1 MKGVLNMDIAKVQ
14 FVVLKIEEHKLSD
27 KPYKVKVWVEESF
40 DNMSDANKYKE
51 AKDTLSRVV
60 PQEYDWITTQYKVQQ
75 IFFKSFVKADKKTA

>member
-1 MKGVLNMDIAKVQ
+1 MKGVLKMDIAKVQ

-27 KPYKVKVWVEESF
+27 QPYKVKVWVEESF
-40 DNMSDANKYKE
+40 DNISDANKYKD

-75 IFFKSFVKADKKTA
+75 IFFKSFVQADKSA

>member
-1 MKGVLNMDIAKVQ
+1 MKGEINMDIAKVQ

-27 KPYKVKVWVEESF
+27 QPYKVKVWVEESF
-40 DNMSDANKYKE
+40 DNISDANKYKD

-75 IFFKSFVKADKKTA
+75 IFFKSFVQADKSA

>member
-1 MKGVLNMDIAKVQ
+1 MDIAKVQ

-27 KPYKVKVWVEESF
+27 QPYKVKVWVKESF
-40 DNMSDANKYKE
+40 DNISDANKYKD

-75 IFFKSFVKADKKTA
+75 IFFKSFVQADKSA

>member
-1 MKGVLNMDIAKVQ
+1 MKGEIIMDIAKVQ

-27 KPYKVKVWVEESF
+27 QPYKVKVWVEESF
-40 DNMSDANKYKE
+40 DNISDANKYKD

-75 IFFKSFVKADKKTA
+75 IFFKSFVQADKSA